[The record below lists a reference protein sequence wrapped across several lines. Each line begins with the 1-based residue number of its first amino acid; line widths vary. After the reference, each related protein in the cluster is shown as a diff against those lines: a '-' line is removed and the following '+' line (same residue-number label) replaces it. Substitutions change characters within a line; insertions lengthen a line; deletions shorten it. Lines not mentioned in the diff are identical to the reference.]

1 MIFLYSR
8 VVEQSSSST
17 QAANENYQRELGFE
31 LSSKNQSSILVTFLY
46 KPNTHMDMCIYTY
59 KSSMSAQQSS

>member
-31 LSSKNQSSILVTFLY
+31 LSSKN
-46 KPNTHMDMCIYTY
+46 
-59 KSSMSAQQSS
+59 